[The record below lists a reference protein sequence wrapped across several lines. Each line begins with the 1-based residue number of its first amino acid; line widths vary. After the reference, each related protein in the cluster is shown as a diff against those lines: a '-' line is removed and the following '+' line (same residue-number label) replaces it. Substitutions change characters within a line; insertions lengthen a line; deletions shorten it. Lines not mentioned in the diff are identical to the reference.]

1 MYTHPA
7 RRSPEGSGWEQPGRA
22 ALKGRAT
29 VDRFAGLTACAGTGR
44 RSIFD
49 RPFRR
54 TLRRW
59 FWNNDEIAP
68 AGGHSGARRSRTA
81 AQPGAPAPPP
91 EAARL
96 RHDAGDDFA
105 RHQGARAGEA
115 RRRRR
120 VSAARPRDGESRNG
134 AHRARARR
142 GRVRPC
148 DRPRPAARDRSD
160 RAGPGADTRL
170 CARSR
175 PAAGGRGHHRRRRY
189 DSRDRA
195 RRAWGGRAR
204 PTIEGLLIVM
214 TNSRGT
220 SARDRIVLAFAG
232 DLESSIAVP
241 WLAETE
247 DAEIVAV
254 TLDFGQSRDLE
265 GIRDRAL
272 TLGAVRAHVLDA
284 RAEFARDYLLPAL
297 KAGALDDRG
306 RRLAAA
312 LGHAA
317 IARALVEIAEIEQA
331 VRVAHGGIT
340 SAARLTAA
348 VQSLKPDVTVL
359 APVREWSG
367 GR

>member
-1 MYTHPA
+1 
-7 RRSPEGSGWEQPGRA
+7 
-22 ALKGRAT
+22 
-29 VDRFAGLTACAGTGR
+29 
-44 RSIFD
+44 
-49 RPFRR
+49 
-54 TLRRW
+54 
-59 FWNNDEIAP
+59 
-68 AGGHSGARRSRTA
+68 
-81 AQPGAPAPPP
+81 
-91 EAARL
+91 
-96 RHDAGDDFA
+96 
-105 RHQGARAGEA
+105 
-115 RRRRR
+115 
-120 VSAARPRDGESRNG
+120 
-134 AHRARARR
+134 
-142 GRVRPC
+142 
-148 DRPRPAARDRSD
+148 
-160 RAGPGADTRL
+160 
-170 CARSR
+170 
-175 PAAGGRGHHRRRRY
+175 
-189 DSRDRA
+189 
-195 RRAWGGRAR
+195 
-204 PTIEGLLIVM
+204 M

-272 TLGAVRAHVLDA
+272 TLGAVRAHVLDV
-284 RAEFARDYLLPAL
+284 RAEFARDYLLPGL

-317 IARALVEIAEIEQA
+317 IARTLVEIAEIEQA

-348 VQSLKPDVTVL
+348 VQSLKPGFTVL

-367 GR
+367 GRARLLEYAASRRLPLPGSSLDVSGGVPPPANTTAHAAGEAALVDITFTAGTPVAINNVGMPLLDLIGSLDFLAGKNGVGRADRFETPAVSVLAAAHDDLQQLAATADVNGFSDTIRRQYAALVENGGWFSMLRAALDAYVDTAQQLVNGIVRVKLFQGACEIVHSHIREVQENDGYSVVRPLRYRA